1 MSHTVFCRKYQKEL
15 PALDTPPMPGVKG
28 QELLEQVSKQ
38 AWQEWME
45 HQTRLIN
52 EKRLKVFEPA
62 TRKYLQ
68 EQMEKFFSNEETDQ
82 IEGYIPPQNNG
93 A

>member
-1 MSHTVFCRKYQKEL
+1 MTRTVFCRKHQKEL
-15 PALDTPPMPGVKG
+15 PALETPPMPGSKG
-28 QELLEQVSKQ
+28 QELMEQISKQ

-52 EKRLKVFEPA
+52 EKRLKVFEPE

-82 IEGYIPPQNNG
+82 IEGYIPPANQDS
-93 A
+93 

>member
-1 MSHTVFCRKYQKEL
+1 MSRTVFCCKYQKEL
-15 PALDTPPMPGVKG
+15 PGLDIPPMPGLKG
-28 QELLEQVSKQ
+28 QELFERVSKQ

-52 EKRLKVFEPA
+52 EKRLKVFESG

-68 EQMEKFFSNEETDQ
+68 EQMEKFFKNEEIDQ
-82 IEGYIPPQNNG
+82 IEGYVPPQNKD